1 MTENKEIREKARQ
14 ALDAAVM
21 YHRDKP
27 VGTVAA
33 ADSSVA
39 AENYDHCFTRDFAVS
54 AMAFLMSGR
63 FDVVRNFL
71 LRTISLQSRDKQMDC
86 FKPSKGLMPASFK
99 VMEHEGKEFITAD
112 FGEHSIARVAPVD
125 SGFWWLIIL
134 RAYVKAS
141 GDMELANKPETQEVI
156 RLILDLCLTARFE
169 MYPTLLVPDGC
180 YMIDRRLGVFGYP
193 MDIQALFFAAL
204 KAAKE
209 MLLPAEDDE
218 YMQAVEERLGHLI
231 FHIRQYYWV
240 DLEKLNEIYRY
251 DTEEFG
257 LMANNKF
264 NINPS
269 SIPGWVTDW
278 LPDGSGYFAGNV
290 SPGRMDFRFFSQ
302 GNLLAIITSLA
313 NRKQAGAILNLIE
326 NRWDDLIGSM
336 PMKLVYPALEGR
348 DWEILTSFDQ
358 KNVPWSYH
366 NGGNWPF
373 TLWLLTAAAMKTG
386 RKELAEKAMAIAE
399 KRLPEMNWPEYFDG
413 KNGRLVGKKARYR
426 QTWTIAGFLAADYM
440 LDNPEKL
447 DIACFDDDPIA
458 FACSVRIGKRF
469 EEEFDEEV

>member
-1 MTENKEIREKARQ
+1 MTVEEARIKEARQ
-14 ALDAAVM
+14 TLDAAIM
-21 YHRDKP
+21 YFRNKP

-33 ADSSVA
+33 KDSSVA

-54 AMAFLMSGR
+54 AMAFLMAGE

-71 LRTISLQSRDKQMDC
+71 QRTIRLQSRDKQMDC

-99 VMEHEGKEFITAD
+99 VTKHEGKEYITAD

-141 GDMELANKPETQEVI
+141 GDMELAHRRETQDVI

-193 MDIQALFFAAL
+193 MDVQALFFAAL

-209 MLLPAEDDE
+209 MLVPEDEE
-218 YMQAVEERLGHLI
+218 YIEAVNERLGHLI
-231 FHIRQYYWV
+231 FHIREYYWL
-240 DLEKLNEIYRY
+240 DLERLNEIYRY

-257 LMANNKF
+257 LTALNKF

-269 SIPGWVTDW
+269 SIPGWVSEW
-278 LPDGSGYFAGNV
+278 LPDGCGYFTGNV
-290 SPGRMDFRFFSQ
+290 GPGRMDFRFFSQ
-302 GNLLAIITSLA
+302 GNLLAILSSLA
-313 NRKQAGAILNLIE
+313 NRKQANAILNLIE
-326 NRWDDLIGSM
+326 EQWDDLVGFM

-348 DWEILTSFDQ
+348 DWEILTNFDQ

-386 RKELAEKAMAIAE
+386 RKALAQKAMAIAE
-399 KRLPEMNWPEYFDG
+399 KRLPDMNWPEYFDG
-413 KNGRLVGKKARYR
+413 KNGRLVGKKSRFM
-426 QTWTIAGFLAADYM
+426 QTWTIAGFLAAESM
-440 LDNPEKL
+440 LSDPGKL
-447 DIACFDDDPIA
+447 DIVCFDDDPIA
-458 FACSVRIGKRF
+458 FACSVRVGQRY
-469 EEEFDEEV
+469 EDELDDDL